1 MILRRRIVAAAAL
14 FAVAWASL
22 WPLVTSAHAV
32 LAGDGMTLC
41 HGAGTMVAPDAVP
54 RPMESAP
61 AQDGKVH
68 CPLCI
73 MAFYAAHAEPPAV
86 PEAPLTRLAARSR
99 RRAPAAP
106 ARLPLAGSPEPRP
119 ARRRPLRLTFRFLA
133 ADGARGLVA
142 TSKE

>member
-22 WPLVTSAHAV
+22 WPLVTSAHAA
-32 LAGDGMTLC
+32 LAGDEMTLC

-54 RPMESAP
+54 QPMDSAP
-61 AQDGKVH
+61 ARDGKVH

-86 PEAPLTRLAARSR
+86 PDAPLSRLRLARAVEPTPHLPAFHSPGPPSRAPPAAARS
-99 RRAPAAP
+99 A
-106 ARLPLAGSPEPRP
+106 
-119 ARRRPLRLTFRFLA
+119 
-133 ADGARGLVA
+133 
-142 TSKE
+142 